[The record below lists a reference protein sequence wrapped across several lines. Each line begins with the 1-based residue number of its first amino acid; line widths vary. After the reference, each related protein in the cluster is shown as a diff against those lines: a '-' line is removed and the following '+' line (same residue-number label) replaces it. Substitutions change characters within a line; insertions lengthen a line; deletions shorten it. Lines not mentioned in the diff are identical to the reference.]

1 MVAAAQE
8 EAQILAQQHVLRTS
22 ETCCGAAVE
31 ASGVRVGAA
40 VVLEVPG
47 LAELAGAEVALEG
60 PNPRVDL
67 DMPVAV
73 TVARKRLAAH
83 AAAEGPV
90 LEVLRLVQAVL
101 KAVAAGEVA
110 VAAGVAAVPQ
120 PGGRRGLAVTTVGP
134 QLVGRHQGLPAPRA
148 AQPLALAT
156 AAATAAHWEGGS
168 GEGKPR
174 HSRQGTCMYTFLFSQ
189 TRDA

>member
-1 MVAAAQE
+1 M
-8 EAQILAQQHVLRTS
+8 
-22 ETCCGAAVE
+22 
-31 ASGVRVGAA
+31 SGVWVGAA

-83 AAAEGPV
+83 ATAEGPV

-110 VAAGVAAVPQ
+110 VAAGVAAMPQ
-120 PGGRRGLAVTTVGP
+120 PGGRRGLAVATVGP
-134 QLVGRHQGLPAPRA
+134 QLVGRHQGLPAP
-148 AQPLALAT
+148 
-156 AAATAAHWEGGS
+156 
-168 GEGKPR
+168 
-174 HSRQGTCMYTFLFSQ
+174 
-189 TRDA
+189 